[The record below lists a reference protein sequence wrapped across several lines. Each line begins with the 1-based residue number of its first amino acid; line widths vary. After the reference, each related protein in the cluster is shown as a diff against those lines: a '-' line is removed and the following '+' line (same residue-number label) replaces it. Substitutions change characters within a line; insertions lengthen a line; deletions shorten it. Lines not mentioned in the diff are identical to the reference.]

1 MVNSSFYLSETKK
14 ALSRRAEKMVD
25 TGGLEPPTP
34 CV

>member
-25 TGGLEPPTP
+25 TGGVNHLL
-34 CV
+34 